1 MNRPFSVYLDL
12 VRFTAA
18 CLVYLWHSNM
28 RLLVN
33 DILPASGYGHPSVIV
48 FFVLSGFVIAYV
60 TDTKEKHWVDYSA
73 SRLSRLGSVVIPTL
87 LLTPLLDLAGRSLYP
102 GMYDTFPWD
111 RFALRLAGCALMLN
125 ESWFVS
131 ITFFSN
137 VPYWSIAFEFWYYV
151 LFALVMFV
159 PRPWRLW
166 AVLAACLFVGPKI
179 VLLAP
184 IWWAGVLLY
193 RWRWLR
199 SWSLAASWGVAAVST
214 AAIVVVLGLGLY
226 DAAAALTKDLLGEHA
241 FLQLTFARF
250 VLADYLLGVLVFL
263 QFAAMRNVAPQL
275 APLLMRIESPV
286 RWLAG
291 YTFTLYLLH
300 QPLFMFWT
308 SVVRGDPR
316 GYGFWWMVTVL
327 TAVSVVLIGSLTE
340 HRRQAL
346 RDALHRLLQGVH
358 ERYVLRLGRA

>member
-1 MNRPFSVYLDL
+1 MNRPFSCYLDL
-12 VRFTAA
+12 VRFSAA

-33 DILPASGYGHPSVIV
+33 DVLPLSGYGHPSVIV

-60 TDTKEKHWVDYSA
+60 TDTREKNWVDYSA
-73 SRLSRLGSVVIPTL
+73 SRLSRLGSVVVPTL
-87 LLTPLLDLAGRSLYP
+87 LLTPLLDLAGRALYP
-102 GMYDTFPWD
+102 AMYDGYPWD
-111 RFALRLAGCALMLN
+111 RFGLRIAGCALMLN
-125 ESWFVS
+125 EAWFVS

-151 LFALVMFV
+151 LFALVMFL
-159 PRPWRLW
+159 PRPWRAW
-166 AVLAACLFVGPKI
+166 AVLGACLFVGPKI

-199 SWSLAASWGVAAVST
+199 SWSLPASWGVAATST
-214 AAIVVVLGLGLY
+214 VAIVVALNAGLY
-226 DAAAALTKDLLGEHA
+226 DWGAALGQRALGEHWS
-241 FLQLTFARF
+241 LQMTFARF
-250 VLADYLLGVLVFL
+250 AVADYLLGLLVFL

-275 APLLMRIESPV
+275 APLLLRIERPV

-308 SVVRGDPR
+308 AVVRGNPH
-316 GYGFWWMVTVL
+316 GSGFWWMVTGL
-327 TAVSVVLIGSLTE
+327 TAVSVVVIGSFTE
-340 HRRQAL
+340 HRREWL
-346 RDALHRLLQGVH
+346 RHT
-358 ERYVLRLGRA
+358 LRRGLVRVQQRFSGPIASA